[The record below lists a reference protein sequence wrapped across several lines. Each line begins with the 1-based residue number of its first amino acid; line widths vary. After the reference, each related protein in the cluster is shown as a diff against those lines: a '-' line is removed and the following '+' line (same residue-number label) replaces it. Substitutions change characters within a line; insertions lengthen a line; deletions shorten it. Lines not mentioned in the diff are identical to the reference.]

1 MNDGVTIT
9 IIITTITIVVAL
21 STTPSIT
28 RRACVID
35 QSHGSSI
42 SWSLADSC
50 GIMSYLRVHE
60 ASSRQTLN
68 VESYIRKI
76 IQYHGLVHKL
86 MKIRKRKKNW
96 CLLRDMN
103 CNYNNRYNSC
113 SIKRSNNFSVIRT
126 FCCSSILSF
135 GQYSHHPSDLLLF
148 ADPSLAPSIALSI
161 VRWSTARSIHRSSFC
176 SLIHRLHHPMLFL

>member
-9 IIITTITIVVAL
+9 IIITIITIIVAL
-21 STTPSIT
+21 SIT

-68 VESYIRKI
+68 VESYIRKN

-86 MKIRKRKKNW
+86 MKIRKRKK
-96 CLLRDMN
+96 D
-103 CNYNNRYNSC
+103 
-113 SIKRSNNFSVIRT
+113 
-126 FCCSSILSF
+126 
-135 GQYSHHPSDLLLF
+135 
-148 ADPSLAPSIALSI
+148 
-161 VRWSTARSIHRSSFC
+161 
-176 SLIHRLHHPMLFL
+176 